1 MVGDLAPYLDAG
13 ARASYPMVLNQIRL
27 GRLVHVVGIRSIRT
41 RKRGGDL
48 LADSGNSCSSLVV
61 TKTIVFNTA
70 SDRLSHRPLQP
81 SAAYVFHPLRVT
93 PSSLRITPYLCSVMP
108 DELPEQPAHD
118 PHPM

>member
-48 LADSGNSCSSLVV
+48 RDDSGNSCSSLVV
-61 TKTIVFNTA
+61 TKTIVF
-70 SDRLSHRPLQP
+70 
-81 SAAYVFHPLRVT
+81 VT
-93 PSSLRITPYLCSVMP
+93 WSRDERRCSCTTQVRRRREWVPVRGARACCCGKPPNCSLCP
-108 DELPEQPAHD
+108 DA
-118 PHPM
+118 